1 METIIKFKM
10 EVGKKTYLLFIDCD
24 TNVVDV
30 TLLKGKFV
38 SVFCHNVSI
47 NEELSSKD
55 YKEAFRLALRAAEQ
69 GYAQAERF
77 VGACYEH
84 GVGTEADRAVAEE
97 WYARARAKGLEREGV
112 IKTVHSVPFEPSQ
125 AVESVVETPLPAEET
140 GTPAPAQE

>member
-10 EVGKKTYLLFIDCD
+10 KVGEKTYLLFIDCD

-55 YKEAFRLALRAAEQ
+55 YKEAFDFSNDGDYHFLVEIKKDFMKYLVYSDLNELKKPNVILVEVEQ
-69 GYAQAERF
+69 GASSLLYLLLILDAPM
-77 VGACYEH
+77 
-84 GVGTEADRAVAEE
+84 
-97 WYARARAKGLEREGV
+97 L
-112 IKTVHSVPFEPSQ
+112 I
-125 AVESVVETPLPAEET
+125 VEMVNKYR
-140 GTPAPAQE
+140 